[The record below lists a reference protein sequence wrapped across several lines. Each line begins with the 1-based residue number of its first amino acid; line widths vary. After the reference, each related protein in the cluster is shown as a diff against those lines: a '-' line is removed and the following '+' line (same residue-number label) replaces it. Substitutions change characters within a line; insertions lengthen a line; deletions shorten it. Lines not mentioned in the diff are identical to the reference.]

1 MNNDDNKII
10 ITLIGSDKVGIVADI
25 TSVLAECGVNIED
38 IKQSVI
44 QDCFV
49 MFMLVN
55 SSESKLGFSQIKEK
69 LEEASKSLKM
79 ELWVQKKQIFD
90 KMHTI

>member
-10 ITLIGSDKVGIVADI
+10 ITLIGADKVGIVADI

-55 SSESKLGFSQIKEK
+55 SSESKLNFSQIKDK